1 MFFILHINFD
11 ITNFVTVNRNGTSV
25 CLLQTEN
32 GNGELFFFCKWKRTF
47 VFLAWQTINCNRHL
61 LFQQKCPS
69 VPLMDVSSSV
79 SNLDPDPHL
88 VFSLDPDPHPFY
100 AEHW

>member
-1 MFFILHINFD
+1 MA
-11 ITNFVTVNRNGTSV
+11 TSV
-25 CLLQTEN
+25 CLMQTEN

-79 SNLDPDPHL
+79 SNPDPHL
-88 VFSLDPDPHPFY
+88 VFSLDPDPHKTDADPK
-100 AEHW
+100 HW